1 MRASPDVIFRAL
13 DDGGVLVHLNG
24 NQIFE
29 LNATAAHIWPLVAD
43 GASETAIVSSL
54 VETFDIDA
62 PTAAREL
69 DALLTD
75 LSAAGLIDR

>member
-29 LNATAAHIWPLVAD
+29 LNATAAYIWPLVAD
-43 GASETAIVSSL
+43 GASEAAIVSSL

-62 PTAAREL
+62 TTAAREL
-69 DALLTD
+69 DALLTA